1 MPITIAVDA
10 MGGDLA
16 PGVCI
21 AGALQAVQRL
31 GVEVVLVGP
40 EDILRTEL
48 ANHGPLAPLRL
59 SVVDAPEVIAMGE
72 APVAALRRKPRAS
85 VKVAAELV
93 ASGDAQAMF
102 SAGHTGAVLLAA
114 HQTFGVLPGVERPAL
129 AVTVPTRRGAAVLL
143 DAGANLDCRPSHL
156 RQFAVMGEAYARL
169 MLQIER
175 PAVGLLSIGAE
186 VGKGTELVRDAHLL
200 LADAGL
206 NYIGNIEAGELFTGK
221 ADVIVCDGFTGNVAL
236 KVSEGLVEF
245 VEQMLREELGSTFPD
260 DPRRRDAFKR
270 FRQRVDYAERGGAPL
285 LGVASLAIV
294 GHGRSSA
301 YAIQSGIA
309 LAAKLVEQNMVEQ
322 LAAAMAPTEPGAA

>member
-16 PGVCI
+16 PGVVI

-31 GVEVVLVGP
+31 GVEVLLVGP
-40 EDILRTEL
+40 EDVLRAEL
-48 ANHGPLAPLRL
+48 VNHGPLAPLRL
-59 SVVDAPEVIAMGE
+59 SIIDAPDVIAMDD
-72 APVAALRRKPRAS
+72 APLAALRRKPRAS

-93 ASGDAQAMF
+93 AAGDAHAMF
-102 SAGHTGAVLLAA
+102 SAGHTGAAVLAA
-114 HQTFGVLPGVERPAL
+114 HQTFGLLPGVERPAL
-129 AVTVPTRRGAAVLL
+129 AVTVPTRLGVAVLV
-143 DAGANLDCRPSHL
+143 DAGANLDCRPQHL
-156 RQFAVMGEAYARL
+156 RQFGVMGEAYARVA
-169 MLQIER
+169 LQLER
-175 PAVGLLSIGAE
+175 PSVGLLSIGAE
-186 VGKGTELVRDAHLL
+186 VGKGTELIRDAFGL

-206 NYIGNIEAGELFTGK
+206 NFIGNIEAGELFTGK

-245 VEQMLREELGSTFPD
+245 VEHLLREELGSSFPD

-285 LGVASLAIV
+285 LGVGSLTII

-301 YAIQSGIA
+301 YAIQSGIG
-309 LAAKLVEQNMVEQ
+309 LAAKLAEQKMVEQ
-322 LAAAMAPTEPGAA
+322 LAAALAPTEPGAA

>member
-1 MPITIAVDA
+1 

-16 PGVCI
+16 PGVVI
-21 AGALQAVQRL
+21 AGSLQAVQRL

-40 EDILRTEL
+40 EEILRAEL

-59 SVVDAPEVIAMGE
+59 SVVDAPDVIGMDE

-93 ASGDAQAMF
+93 ASGDAHAMF

-156 RQFAVMGEAYARL
+156 RQFGVMGEAYARVVL
-169 MLQIER
+169 SIER

-206 NYIGNIEAGELFTGK
+206 NYIGNLEAGELFTGK

-260 DPRRRDAFKR
+260 DPRRRDAFRR

-285 LGVASLAIV
+285 LGVGSLAIV

-301 YAIQSGIA
+301 YAIQSGVG
-309 LAAKLVEQNMVEQ
+309 LAAKLAEQKMVEQ
-322 LAAAMAPTEPGAA
+322 LTAALAPPEPWAA